1 MDTAEMDSK
10 QEEVVQPQENSA
22 PEAPAEAEAKPSHD
36 DQEKNWREVRRAKD
50 QAERERDELLRRL
63 QDIEAKSQPAKEE
76 EEEDVSLAPD
86 DLVEWRHVEKK
97 IKKLEKELK
106 SFQESSSVSSAESR
120 LKAQYPDFDKVVN
133 KENIELLKQTEP
145 EMANLLLQG
154 KDLYGK
160 GVSAYKM
167 LKNLGIYKEDHY
179 AKDREKAEQNS
190 KLPRS
195 TSSVGVQSGD
205 SPISK
210 ANAFAEGLTPDL
222 KKSLWKEMEMYR
234 KKSR

>member
-1 MDTAEMDSK
+1 MEQMDSQ

-22 PEAPAEAEAKPSHD
+22 PEAPTEVESKPSHE
-36 DQEKNWREVRRAKD
+36 DQDKNWKEVRKAKEK
-50 QAERERDELLRRL
+50 AERERDELLRQL
-63 QDIEAKSQPAKEE
+63 QDIETRSQTPKE

-97 IKKLEKELK
+97 IKKLEEELK
-106 SFQESSSVSSAESR
+106 TFQESSSQSNAESR
-120 LKAQYPDFDKVVN
+120 LKSQFPDFDKVVN

-154 KDLYGK
+154 KDLYSK

-167 LKNLGIYKEDHY
+167 LRNLGIYKEDHY
-179 AKDREKAEQNS
+179 ADDRERAQRNS

-195 TSSVGVQSGD
+195 SSSVGAQSGD

-222 KKSLWKEMEMYR
+222 KKNLWKEMEMYR